1 MVTRRTRNYKEKKP
15 MTTFGQFILPLT
27 VIMALALLFFS
38 VKLFFFNTDGTDEIT
53 VPREETV
60 KQAPADPVPAERPAE
75 ITPAA
80 PAVKKVE
87 VKPAQ
92 PVDVKKEEAKKES
105 TAAAVKAPAKPAAA
119 VKETAPKTEAPQK
132 TEAKSVR
139 WDIQIEPSYRRR
151 TRSSYREGKKTGTRG
166 VSGRREK
173 NGHHFTSAC
182 KNRRQAGT
190 MPSPFKVLE
199 KEDTLFPV
207 EINSILFI
215 NIVTKSRCIDV
226 RFCKEVTPRTDALQY
241 VAERLSFPWS
251 VRSAISRSIL
261 PREEDRRE

>member
-75 ITPAA
+75 ITHAA

-139 WDIQIEPSYRRR
+139 WDIQIGAFASKENALQLIEKARKQGHEVYLVEEKKNGAPFYKVRV
-151 TRSSYREGKKTGTRG
+151 KNPKTGRDDA
-166 VSGRREK
+166 VALS
-173 NGHHFTSAC
+173 
-182 KNRRQAGT
+182 
-190 MPSPFKVLE
+190 KVLE
-199 KEDTLFPV
+199 KEGYPYFLV
-207 EINSILFI
+207 EI
-215 NIVTKSRCIDV
+215 K
-226 RFCKEVTPRTDALQY
+226 
-241 VAERLSFPWS
+241 
-251 VRSAISRSIL
+251 
-261 PREEDRRE
+261 

>member
-139 WDIQIEPSYRRR
+139 WDIQIGAFASKENALQLIEKARKQGHEVYLV
-151 TRSSYREGKKTGTRG
+151 EEK
-166 VSGRREK
+166 K
-173 NGHHFTSAC
+173 NGA
-182 KNRRQAGT
+182 
-190 MPSPFKVLE
+190 PFYKESVINQKKGRHDAVALSKVLE
-199 KEDTLFPV
+199 KEGYPYFLV
-207 EINSILFI
+207 EI
-215 NIVTKSRCIDV
+215 K
-226 RFCKEVTPRTDALQY
+226 
-241 VAERLSFPWS
+241 
-251 VRSAISRSIL
+251 
-261 PREEDRRE
+261 

>member
-139 WDIQIEPSYRRR
+139 WDIQIEPSHEGERAPA
-151 TRSSYREGKKTGTRG
+151 YREGKKTGTRG

-173 NGHHFTSAC
+173 ERAPFYKVRVKG
-182 KNRRQAGT
+182 RQAGRCRR
-190 MPSPFKVLE
+190 PSKVLR
-199 KEDTLFPV
+199 KRDTPISLLRSS
-207 EINSILFI
+207 SIFI
-215 NIVTKSRCIDV
+215 HKYC
-226 RFCKEVTPRTDALQY
+226 Y
-241 VAERLSFPWS
+241 ERSLY
-251 VRSAISRSIL
+251 
-261 PREEDRRE
+261 